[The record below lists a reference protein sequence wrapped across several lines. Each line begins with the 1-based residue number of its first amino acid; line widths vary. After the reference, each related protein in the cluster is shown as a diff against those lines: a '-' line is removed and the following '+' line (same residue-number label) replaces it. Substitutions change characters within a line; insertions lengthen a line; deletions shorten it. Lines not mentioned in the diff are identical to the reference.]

1 LSDEL
6 VERDLKIELL
16 ERRVAKL
23 MAMLDVSE
31 EELRRVR
38 SARQVDV
45 GVPSIYREVQGLS
58 ADAAQHERKR
68 EMMRSIF
75 EANLAL
81 RAKAK
86 EGDAG
91 A

>member
-1 LSDEL
+1 
-6 VERDLKIELL
+6 
-16 ERRVAKL
+16 
-23 MAMLDVSE
+23 
-31 EELRRVR
+31 
-38 SARQVDV
+38 VDV